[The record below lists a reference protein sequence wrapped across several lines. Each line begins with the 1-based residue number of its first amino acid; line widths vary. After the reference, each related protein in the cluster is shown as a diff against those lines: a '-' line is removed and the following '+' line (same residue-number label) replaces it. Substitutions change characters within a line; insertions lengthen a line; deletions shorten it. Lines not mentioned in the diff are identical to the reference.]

1 MEHTDHQFAE
11 IRLSRAFAVE
21 FEKFWRENP
30 QVIPPEV
37 LKAYM
42 LLKQEYEW
50 QINRNL
56 S

>member
-1 MEHTDHQFAE
+1 MIHTDNYFAE

-21 FEKFWRENP
+21 FEKFAIDNP
-30 QVIPPEV
+30 KLIPSNLMEAYSK
-37 LKAYM
+37 LK
-42 LLKQEYEW
+42 KEYEF